1 MSTEVREYCFQVWRK
16 NNRDFSKTERQIK
29 KEDYCSATRTTLS
42 RWSEKYGWVERADS
56 LDLKEQEAQSQIKQV
71 LDDLVRV
78 HNKIMTYIDAQ
89 AIDEVDTAKIN
100 SLVNNAKQIADITSK
115 IKKDMLEKLS
125 EEDKE
130 AVQFNM
136 KVLNEA

>member
-1 MSTEVREYCFQVWRK
+1 M
-16 NNRDFSKTERQIK
+16 
-29 KEDYCSATRTTLS
+29 
-42 RWSEKYGWVERADS
+42 
-56 LDLKEQEAQSQIKQV
+56 

-100 SLVNNAKQIADITSK
+100 SLVNNAKQIADITSR

-136 KVLNEA
+136 RVLNEA

>member
-1 MSTEVREYCFQVWRK
+1 MESGAEVREYCFHVWRK
-16 NNRDFSKTERQIK
+16 NNRDFSKAARQIK
-29 KEDYCSATRTTLS
+29 KEDYCSATRTTIS
-42 RWSEKYGWVERADS
+42 RWCEKYGWVERADS
-56 LDLKEQEAQSQIKQV
+56 LDLKEQETESQVKQV

-136 KVLNEA
+136 RVL

>member
-1 MSTEVREYCFQVWRK
+1 M
-16 NNRDFSKTERQIK
+16 
-29 KEDYCSATRTTLS
+29 
-42 RWSEKYGWVERADS
+42 ERADS
-56 LDLKEQEAQSQIKQV
+56 LDLKEQETESAVKQV

-89 AIDEVDTAKIN
+89 AIVEVDTAKIN

-130 AVQFNM
+130 AVQFNF
-136 KVLNEA
+136 KSV